1 MKDVPDQGP
10 DGSNHNWVAVGASGC
25 PKVKWVRGTVNTGP
39 ESYDVLEAKALFPEP
54 YWPDC
59 TLQQSL
65 EIAFEGRV
73 SDTMEHP
80 AWWRCS

>member
-10 DGSNHNWVAVGASGC
+10 DGSNHNWVALGASGC
-25 PKVKWVRGTVNTGP
+25 PKEKWVRGMVNTGP
-39 ESYDVLEAKALFPEP
+39 ETYDVLEAKALFPEP

-65 EIAFEGRV
+65 EIAFKGRV

-80 AWWRCS
+80 VWWRCS